1 MNIFHIIP
9 KIHTLLTDL
18 TPSTK
23 APFSAGKRTN
33 HADSA
38 GLSKRPAGKSHSCSC
53 RRLQVARYVLTALA
67 CLFIYFDELNDIC
80 YQFNLNTS
88 LGLLQFVPAVFN
100 SSCLVRAPFCAYLCN
115 CVTQLKSIIS
125 VTVLLEFD
133 KVGRPSLMVICGI
146 RGRLVFGLCL
156 YLSLGWCLF
165 GGFVLLVDLG
175 CSAYDRGKLGI
186 LIFTSFITYLI
197 VVILVVLLFFSFQF
211 FIF

>member
-1 MNIFHIIP
+1 MYII
-9 KIHTLLTDL
+9 
-18 TPSTK
+18 
-23 APFSAGKRTN
+23 
-33 HADSA
+33 
-38 GLSKRPAGKSHSCSC
+38 
-53 RRLQVARYVLTALA
+53 
-67 CLFIYFDELNDIC
+67 
-80 YQFNLNTS
+80 NLNTS

-156 YLSLGWCLF
+156 YLSLCQVGVCLVVQCF
-165 GGFVLLVDLG
+165 WWILDVQLMII
-175 CSAYDRGKLGI
+175 CGKLGI
-186 LIFTSFITYLI
+186 LIYTSFITYLI
-197 VVILVVLLFFSFQF
+197 FVILVVSLFFSFQF

>member
-1 MNIFHIIP
+1 MDVIFVYINIFQVYYIIF
-9 KIHTLLTDL
+9 
-18 TPSTK
+18 TP
-23 APFSAGKRTN
+23 
-33 HADSA
+33 
-38 GLSKRPAGKSHSCSC
+38 
-53 RRLQVARYVLTALA
+53 
-67 CLFIYFDELNDIC
+67 YFF
-80 YQFNLNTS
+80 FNLNTS

-197 VVILVVLLFFSFQF
+197 VVILVVSLFFSFQF

>member
-1 MNIFHIIP
+1 MIY
-9 KIHTLLTDL
+9 LLTIRSELSRTEKIQMHNCYDTKTDINL
-18 TPSTK
+18 FADSGKIVVSIVSTK
-23 APFSAGKRTN
+23 QQQCKIPHG
-33 HADSA
+33 
-38 GLSKRPAGKSHSCSC
+38 
-53 RRLQVARYVLTALA
+53 VLIQ
-67 CLFIYFDELNDIC
+67 F
-80 YQFNLNTS
+80 FNLNTS

-197 VVILVVLLFFSFQF
+197 VVILVVSLFFSFQF

>member
-1 MNIFHIIP
+1 MLTLKFYYLFYVIIL
-9 KIHTLLTDL
+9 IQYT
-18 TPSTK
+18 
-23 APFSAGKRTN
+23 FIIQ
-33 HADSA
+33 
-38 GLSKRPAGKSHSCSC
+38 
-53 RRLQVARYVLTALA
+53 LQ
-67 CLFIYFDELNDIC
+67 I
-80 YQFNLNTS
+80 FNLNTS

-156 YLSLGWCLF
+156 YLSLCQVGVCLV
-165 GGFVLLVDLG
+165 VLCFWWILDVQLMII
-175 CSAYDRGKLGI
+175 CGKLGI

-197 VVILVVLLFFSFQF
+197 VVILVVSLFFSFQF